1 MRHEVGILAAVISMS
16 FVTGALGQG
25 LPVREGTCV
34 WTKILKV
41 EQRLQE
47 GEKGPFVAGSGSA
60 VEFANGGYQV
70 SYEEVEA
77 VNRSRAGDRVL
88 MCLVAIPRHCPAGDN
103 RGRMYTTTNLRTME
117 SWTLPDAEHMCGG
130 A

>member
-1 MRHEVGILAAVISMS
+1 MCHEVGILAAVISMS

-25 LPVREGTCV
+25 LPVRKGTCV
-34 WTKILKV
+34 WAKISKV

-70 SYEEVEA
+70 SYEEVGA